1 MLNKITILFFCLFSL
16 SCFASISVC
25 PSALPTTHSG
35 FCASFVS
42 AASCY
47 CSNSLPKKMCE
58 DMNLIYQRM
67 MGMFGSIENACKFQR
82 ETPPQTCIDD
92 WSCYLKGGKD
102 SHGGL
107 CSGTGKSCV

>member
-1 MLNKITILFFCLFSL
+1 
-16 SCFASISVC
+16 
-25 PSALPTTHSG
+25 
-35 FCASFVS
+35 
-42 AASCY
+42 
-47 CSNSLPKKMCE
+47 
-58 DMNLIYQRM
+58 MNLIYQRM